1 MYFHVLIDQVIEE
14 LLIINRHV
22 SYITAAASTTHESNF
37 TVVELSFLN
46 LALTNFLYKCGVV
59 DCSAVILTGA
69 EALEYRHQND
79 SNHKPQD

>member
-1 MYFHVLIDQVIEE
+1 M
-14 LLIINRHV
+14 
-22 SYITAAASTTHESNF
+22 
-37 TVVELSFLN
+37 SFLN